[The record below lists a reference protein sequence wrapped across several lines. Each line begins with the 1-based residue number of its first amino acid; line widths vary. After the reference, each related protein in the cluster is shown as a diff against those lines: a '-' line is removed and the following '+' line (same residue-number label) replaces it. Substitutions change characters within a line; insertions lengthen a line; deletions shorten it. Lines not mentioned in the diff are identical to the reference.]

1 MILNIFRKR
10 ERVTLDT
17 ARVPDKT
24 RIYVVG
30 DIHGRADLLK
40 HLHKLI
46 LKDSAKVTSDVRKVI
61 VFLGDYID
69 RGLQSKEVID
79 FLLDNPLK
87 GFEAVFLKGNHEEQF
102 LNFLNDVNLGSQWL
116 RIGGNAMVHSYGI
129 HIQESLPL
137 EDRLPRLQRELNDTF
152 PKRHLDFLSRLEL
165 NKEIGDYYFVHAG
178 INPYEPLIKQTP
190 EDMLWIRDEFLD
202 AEANYGVIIV
212 HGHSVTDAPDI
223 QDNRIGIDTG
233 AFASNILT
241 CLVLEGATKRFLQTK

>member
-116 RIGGNAMVHSYGI
+116 RIGGNAMVHSYGM
-129 HIQESLPL
+129 HIQESLPP
-137 EDRLPRLQRELNDTF
+137 EDRLPRLRRDLNDTF
-152 PKRHLDFLSRLEL
+152 PKRHLD
-165 NKEIGDYYFVHAG
+165 
-178 INPYEPLIKQTP
+178 
-190 EDMLWIRDEFLD
+190 
-202 AEANYGVIIV
+202 
-212 HGHSVTDAPDI
+212 
-223 QDNRIGIDTG
+223 
-233 AFASNILT
+233 
-241 CLVLEGATKRFLQTK
+241 